1 MTIADAPRPQDKLAI
16 LRRIALFTSCDEEQL
31 HLIAERSRLVEYK
44 KGETIYREGDL
55 AEALYIIASGRL
67 QVFTVTDG
75 QKQLYTVLHNGDT
88 FGEVSLLTGETH
100 SATVEALNDTLVL
113 ELQKRDFE
121 DLINRIPSLVLHLSR
136 VLSKRLR
143 TKGHSA
149 SVGES
154 TVVAIY
160 SAAKGVGRTLFA
172 VALAA
177 TVRRETNRRV
187 VVVDF
192 STPEG
197 DANRLL
203 PMPQRP
209 SPSRRSLWAEESIQ
223 QDVHEHPLGFSCLS
237 AGDVAPRETG
247 AGESLV
253 APIVSELA
261 NHYSYI
267 LLDLPVEIDAT
278 VLKGLTQAELI
289 YLVSDC
295 TRANV
300 IRTGALLHQLREAVS
315 HKDEQ
320 IKLILN
326 LMEGAASVG
335 GERLNPAEVA
345 HSVGRSANFLLPH
358 IASAAGE
365 LTVEE
370 LMRLLES
377 RESPYANTIRR
388 IARELGGVL
397 VGLALGSGAALGLAH
412 IGVLKV
418 LEREHVPID
427 IVAGSSIGALVAGL
441 WAAGRSP
448 QDLERMAMR
457 FKDPWD
463 IRRLFIFD
471 LSLPILSLAIG
482 ILSGIIMGFLAGF
495 WAGLLLGLIV
505 CVFLGLLMGPLVG
518 GPIQGTQLTAKLER
532 DFAGK
537 TFEETRIP
545 LKIVAT
551 NPIAR
556 EEVVF
561 DSGSIAQAVRASVSI
576 PGIFKPMIYRGKLC
590 LDGGVLNPVPVG
602 VLKRSGANRIIAIN
616 VFPTKAEIAAHQE
629 EVQRRRA
636 EWDAQLASRS
646 FPVRLL
652 ARLRQEIE
660 RSFSPLVFDVIM
672 RSMQSMEYQIAE
684 VACREADL
692 ILRPT
697 LAGSHWLEFYNPEK
711 FIRKGEE
718 EAMRRLPE
726 LKRLVGMSEPS
737 TTTALGPG
745 SGALTRSPEAG
756 TIL

>member
-1 MTIADAPRPQDKLAI
+1 MTSADFPRPQDKLAI
-16 LRRIALFTSCDEEQL
+16 LRRIALFASCAEEQL

-44 KGETIYREGDL
+44 KGETIYREGDR

-67 QVFTVTDG
+67 QVFAVTNG
-75 QKQLYTVLHNGDT
+75 QKQLYTVLHNGET
-88 FGEVSLLTGETH
+88 FGEISLLTGETH

-149 SVGES
+149 SVGEA
-154 TVVAIY
+154 TVVAVC

-177 TVRRETNRRV
+177 TLRRETNRRV

-197 DANRLL
+197 DTNRLL
-203 PMPQRP
+203 DMPHRP
-209 SPSRRSLWAEESIQ
+209 SPSRRGLWAEESIQ
-223 QDVHEHPLGFSCLS
+223 QDVHEHPLGFSCLY
-237 AGDVAPRETG
+237 AGNIAPRETG
-247 AGESLV
+247 ASESLV

-267 LLDLPVEIDAT
+267 LLDLPAEIDAT
-278 VLKGLTQAELI
+278 VLKGLIQAELI

-295 TRANV
+295 AREHV

-315 HKDEQ
+315 HKDDQ
-320 IKLILN
+320 IKFILN
-326 LMEGAASVG
+326 LMESG
-335 GERLNPAEVA
+335 GERLTPVEIA
-345 HSVGRSANFLLPH
+345 HSVGRAANFLLPH
-358 IASAAGE
+358 IASATGN
-365 LTVEE
+365 LTAEE
-370 LMRLLES
+370 LRHLLES

-388 IARELGGVL
+388 LARELGGVL

-418 LEREHVPID
+418 LERERVPID
-427 IVAGSSIGALVAGL
+427 IVSGSSIGALVAGL
-441 WAAGRSP
+441 WASGRGAE
-448 QDLERMAMR
+448 DLERMAMR
-457 FKDPWD
+457 FKNPWD

-471 LSLPILSLAIG
+471 LSLPVLSLVIG
-482 ILSGIIMGFLAGF
+482 TLSGIIMAVIAGF

-505 CVFLGLLMGPLVG
+505 CAFLGLLMGPLVG
-518 GPIQGTQLTAKLER
+518 GPIQGSQLTAQLER

-537 TFEETRIP
+537 TFEETQIP

-551 NPIAR
+551 DPIAR
-556 EEVVF
+556 EEIVF

-576 PGIFKPMIYRGKLC
+576 PGIFKPLIYRGRLC

-602 VLKRSGANRIIAIN
+602 VLKRSGVNRIIAVN
-616 VFPTKAEIAAHQE
+616 VFPMKAEIAAHQE

-646 FPVRLL
+646 FPLRLL

-660 RSFSPLVFDVIM
+660 RSRSPLVFDVIM
-672 RSMQSMEYQIAE
+672 RSMQSMEYQIAQ

-692 ILRPT
+692 VLRPT
-697 LAGSHWLEFYNPEK
+697 LAGSHWLEFYNAEK

-737 TTTALGPG
+737 TTMPSEPG
-745 SGALTRSPEAG
+745 SPALTTSPEAG
-756 TIL
+756 TIP

>member
-1 MTIADAPRPQDKLAI
+1 MTIADFPRPQDKLAI
-16 LRRIALFTSCDEEQL
+16 LRRIALFASCAEEQL

-44 KGETIYREGDL
+44 KGETIYREGDR

-67 QVFTVTDG
+67 QVFTVTNG

-88 FGEVSLLTGETH
+88 FGEISLLTGETH

-121 DLINRIPSLVLHLSR
+121 DLINQIPSLVLHLSR

-143 TKGHSA
+143 TKGHLA
-149 SVGES
+149 SVGEA

-197 DANRLL
+197 ETNRFLH
-203 PMPQRP
+203 MPHRL
-209 SPSRRSLWAEESIQ
+209 SPSRRGLWAEEAIQ
-223 QDVHEHPLGFSCLS
+223 QDVHEHPLGFSFLY
-237 AGDVAPRETG
+237 AGDVVPRQTG
-247 AGESLV
+247 SGESLV

-278 VLKGLTQAELI
+278 VLKGLTQADLI

-320 IKLILN
+320 IKVILN
-326 LMEGAASVG
+326 LMEAG
-335 GERLNPAEVA
+335 GERLSPAQVA
-345 HSVGRSANFLLPH
+345 HSVGRSANFILPH

-365 LTVEE
+365 LTPEE

-377 RESPYANTIRR
+377 RESPYTNTIRR

-441 WAAGRSP
+441 WAAGRGAE
-448 QDLERMAMR
+448 DLERLAMR

-471 LSLPILSLAIG
+471 MSLPILSLVIG
-482 ILSGIIMGFLAGF
+482 ILAGIIMAFLAGF

-518 GPIQGTQLTAKLER
+518 GPIQGAQLTAKLER

-537 TFEETRIP
+537 TFEDTWIP

-551 NPIAR
+551 DPIAR

-576 PGIFKPMIYRGKLC
+576 PGIFKPMTYRGKLC

-602 VLKRSGANRIIAIN
+602 ILKRSGVNRIIAIN

-629 EVQRRRA
+629 DVQRRRA

-652 ARLRQEIE
+652 ARLRQEIA
-660 RSFSPLVFDVIM
+660 RSFSPLIFDVIM

-718 EAMRRLPE
+718 EALRRLPE
-726 LKRLVGMSEPS
+726 LKHLAGMSEPP
-737 TTTALGPG
+737 TTTAL
-745 SGALTRSPEAG
+745 EAKLG
-756 TIL
+756 RVDKVS

>member
-1 MTIADAPRPQDKLAI
+1 MTIADFPRPQDKLAI
-16 LRRIALFTSCDEEQL
+16 LRRIALFASCAEEQL

-44 KGETIYREGDL
+44 KGETIYREGDR

-67 QVFTVTDG
+67 QVFTVTNG

-88 FGEVSLLTGETH
+88 FGEISLLTGETH

-121 DLINRIPSLVLHLSR
+121 DLINQIPSLVLHLSR

-143 TKGHSA
+143 TKGHLA
-149 SVGES
+149 SVGEA

-197 DANRLL
+197 ETNRFLH
-203 PMPQRP
+203 MPHRL
-209 SPSRRSLWAEESIQ
+209 SPSRRGLWAEEAIQ
-223 QDVHEHPLGFSCLS
+223 QDVHEHPLGFSFLY
-237 AGDVAPRETG
+237 AGDVVPRQTG
-247 AGESLV
+247 SGESLV

-278 VLKGLTQAELI
+278 VLKGLTQADLI

-320 IKLILN
+320 IKVILN
-326 LMEGAASVG
+326 LMEAG
-335 GERLNPAEVA
+335 GERLSPAQVA
-345 HSVGRSANFLLPH
+345 HSVGRSANFILPH

-365 LTVEE
+365 LTPEE

-377 RESPYANTIRR
+377 RESPYTNTIRR

-441 WAAGRSP
+441 WAAGRGAE
-448 QDLERMAMR
+448 DLERLAMR

-471 LSLPILSLAIG
+471 MSLPILSLVIG
-482 ILSGIIMGFLAGF
+482 ILAGIIMAFLAGF

-518 GPIQGTQLTAKLER
+518 GPIQGAQLTAKLER

-537 TFEETRIP
+537 TFEDTWIP

-551 NPIAR
+551 DPIAR

-576 PGIFKPMIYRGKLC
+576 PGIFKPMTYRGKLC

-602 VLKRSGANRIIAIN
+602 ILKRSGVNRIIAIN
-616 VFPTKAEIAAHQE
+616 VFPTKAEIAAYQE
-629 EVQRRRA
+629 DVQRRRA

-652 ARLRQEIE
+652 ARLRQEIA
-660 RSFSPLVFDVIM
+660 RSFSPLIFDVIM

-718 EAMRRLPE
+718 EALRRLPE
-726 LKRLVGMSEPS
+726 LKHLAGMSEPP
-737 TTTALGPG
+737 TTTAL
-745 SGALTRSPEAG
+745 EAKLG
-756 TIL
+756 RVDKVS

>member
-1 MTIADAPRPQDKLAI
+1 MTVADFPRPQDKLTI
-16 LRRIALFTSCDEEQL
+16 LRRIALFASCAEEQL

-44 KGETIYREGDL
+44 KGETIYREEDR

-67 QVFTVTDG
+67 QVFTVTNG
-75 QKQLYTVLHNGDT
+75 QKQLFTVLHNGDT
-88 FGEVSLLTGETH
+88 FGEISLLTGETH

-149 SVGES
+149 SVGEA

-177 TVRRETNRRV
+177 TLRRETNRRV

-197 DANRLL
+197 ETNRFLH
-203 PMPQRP
+203 MPHRL
-209 SPSRRSLWAEESIQ
+209 SPSRHGLWAEESIQ
-223 QDVHEHPLGFSCLS
+223 QDVHEHPLGFTFLY

-247 AGESLV
+247 PGESLV

-267 LLDLPVEIDAT
+267 LLDLPVEVDAT
-278 VLKGLTQAELI
+278 VLKGLTQADLI

-300 IRTGALLHQLREAVS
+300 IRTSALLHQLREAVS

-320 IKLILN
+320 IKVILN
-326 LMEGAASVG
+326 LMESG
-335 GERLNPAEVA
+335 GERLSPAEVA
-345 HSVGRSANFLLPH
+345 HSVGHSANFILPH
-358 IASAAGE
+358 ITSAAGE
-365 LTVEE
+365 LTTEE

-377 RESPYANTIRR
+377 RESPYTTIIRR

-441 WAAGRSP
+441 WAAGRCAE
-448 QDLERMAMR
+448 DLERMAMR

-471 LSLPILSLAIG
+471 LGLPILSLAIG
-482 ILSGIIMGFLAGF
+482 ILSGIIMAFLAGF

-537 TFEETRIP
+537 TFEDTWIP

-576 PGIFKPMIYRGKLC
+576 PGIFKPMTYRGKLC

-602 VLKRSGANRIIAIN
+602 ILKRSGVNRIIAVN
-616 VFPTKAEIAAHQE
+616 VFPTKAEIASHQE
-629 EVQRRRA
+629 DVQRRRA

-660 RSFSPLVFDVIM
+660 RSFSPLIFDVIM
-672 RSMQSMEYQIAE
+672 RSMQTMEYQIAE

-737 TTTALGPG
+737 TTTAPEPKLGRVDKA
-745 SGALTRSPEAG
+745 S
-756 TIL
+756 